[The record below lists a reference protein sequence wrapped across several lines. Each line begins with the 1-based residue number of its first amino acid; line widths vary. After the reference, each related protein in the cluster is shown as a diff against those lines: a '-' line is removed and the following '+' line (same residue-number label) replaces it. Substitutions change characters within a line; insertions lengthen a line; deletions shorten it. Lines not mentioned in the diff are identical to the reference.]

1 MKELKDH
8 RVLGEE
14 LEFFKFSEYSP
25 GIPFFLPKGVFLYN
39 KLQEF
44 IRRYYE
50 KYNYQEIMSPL
61 FMNAELWKKSGHYDY
76 FKANMFFL
84 DEEKYALKP
93 MNCPAHMVLF
103 DSFKVDKNKLPMRIA
118 DFGKLFRNENSGS
131 LHGLARVKS
140 FSQDDAHI
148 FLAPEQLEEE
158 LIQLLQMVQEVYSF
172 FGFKDYK
179 IYLSGR
185 PSKKAGSD
193 EQWDIAEEK
202 LRRVLSGVEYL
213 ENPGEGAF
221 YGPKIDF
228 EVSDSSGRPF
238 QLGSIQLDFQLPERF
253 NLKYY
258 DNNKPV
264 RPIVIHRAILGSLE
278 RFIAIYLEHC
288 QGQLPVEFSKEQ
300 VRVLVLGDLNFEK
313 EEEVLR
319 SLKIRYKIEKVNNL
333 KQGLREFYEEK
344 IPYAL
349 IIGKKEQEN
358 NSVMLK
364 SASGQELILL
374 QDFYKKWISICK
386 D

>member
-14 LEFFKFSEYSP
+14 LGFFKFSEYSP

-61 FMNAELWKKSGHYDY
+61 FMNSELWKKSGHYDY
-76 FKANMFFL
+76 FKQNMFFL

-103 DSFKVDKNKLPMRIA
+103 DSFKIDKNQLPMRIA

-158 LIQLLQMVQEVYSF
+158 LIQLLKMVQEVYSF

-185 PSKKAGSD
+185 PLKKAGSD
-193 EQWDIAEEK
+193 QQWDVAEEK
-202 LRRVLSGVEYL
+202 LRKVLSGVPYL

-228 EVSDSSGRPF
+228 EVADSSGRPF

-258 DNNKPV
+258 DNNKPCQ
-264 RPIVIHRAILGSLE
+264 PIVIHRAILGSLE

-288 QGQLPVEFSKEQ
+288 QGQLPVEFSKVQ
-300 VRVLVLGDLNFEK
+300 LQVLVLGDLNLEK
-313 EEEVLR
+313 EEEVLK
-319 SLKIRYKIEKVNNL
+319 SLKIRYQVKKLNNL
-333 KQGLREFYEEK
+333 KQGLKEFYEEK
-344 IPYAL
+344 VPYSL
-349 IIGKKEQEN
+349 IIGKKEQEQS
-358 NSVMLK
+358 SVMLK
-364 SASGQELILL
+364 SPSGQELVPL
-374 QDFYKKWISICK
+374 QDFYKKWLSVCR